1 MVLDANKNGVPDNLE
16 KPGTKT
22 NTPTYDPKM
31 SVPNVQLPGLTRGAQ
46 ASEAYNWFKFVAAKA
61 PKGSVIRE
69 YYDNFT
75 RDLARLGIPQSKW
88 NSVWKDAVDW
98 TQTPGSGS
106 NGNPAAYLAVI
117 DPADYA
123 DKGSSGPKYGT
134 KKGKQITTTEYSPS
148 QAGSAINQMIES
160 EVGRTATKEEIDAY
174 LAGVNAAA
182 KKSPTITNQTVTT
195 TPGKGNVVPAGAKS
209 GAKATSPDLGST
221 VTESTVTGGFDP
233 SMYALNFA
241 RSRPDFAESF
251 ATKAVLGII
260 QKVLKDP
267 NSIGNVVA

>member
-22 NTPTYDPKM
+22 NTPTYNPNM
-31 SVPNVQLPGLTRGAQ
+31 SVPAVTLPGLTRGAA

-61 PKGSVIRE
+61 AKGTVIRE

-75 RDLARLGIPQSKW
+75 RDLARLGIPRSKW

-106 NGNPAAYLAVI
+106 NGNPAAYLAVL
-117 DPADYA
+117 DPLDYA
-123 DKGSSGPKYGT
+123 DKGSEGPKYGT
-134 KKGKQITTTEYSPS
+134 RKQKQITTNQYSPS

-160 EVGRTATKEEIDAY
+160 EIGRTATKEEIDAY

-182 KKSPTITNQTVTT
+182 KKSPSISSQTITTA
-195 TPGKGNVVPAGAKS
+195 PGKGNLVPAGAKS
-209 GAKATSPDLGST
+209 GAKATSPNLGST
-221 VTESTVTGGFDP
+221 TIESTESGGFDP

-267 NSIGNVVA
+267 NAIGNVVE